1 MESSIAD
8 TTGTIYTA
16 GGSSIRLTPAPA
28 YINPP
33 PFEEALKSSRSRA
46 LSASS
51 TVDKP
56 EFTGS
61 EWSEQGSSKVALY
74 KTMGTPGA
82 WLCRTCSKRLV
93 MYEYIVAICTC
104 CSVGFRHTY

>member
-1 MESSIAD
+1 MC
-8 TTGTIYTA
+8 TP
-16 GGSSIRLTPAPA
+16 GGSSLRLAPAPA

-46 LSASS
+46 HSTSS

-61 EWSEQGSSKVALY
+61 EWSEQESSKVALH
-74 KTMGTPGA
+74 KAMGTPGELGRPSIGA
-82 WLCRTCSKRLV
+82 
-93 MYEYIVAICTC
+93 VAL
-104 CSVGFRHTY
+104 S